1 MQNSTSNTEPTNQI
15 PSPPSV
21 ETDDFGYDVEVT
33 PPAAK
38 PAEIPAPV
46 VKPAEGEVP
55 PPPVKKISGYGEETS
70 EGEVPPPPAEVKPA
84 EGEVP
89 PPVTDEEKVKAEIK
103 LVIDGLPANVNKEKV
118 SKFAAD
124 NNLSKEQITAYAKL
138 VKEESDFQASEQ
150 ARIVKETRANWNKE
164 LKADPEFGGENYAKN
179 VDRVEKVLEEYMV
192 NTKKVLTERGGVLPP
207 STMKDLLAISKAL
220 NPTAPLV
227 VGEAP
232 GEAEGGKSFLDD
244 LYQ

>member
-46 VKPAEGEVP
+46 VKPAGGEVP

-70 EGEVPPPPAEVKPA
+70 EGEVPPPPAAKPA

-89 PPVTDEEKVKAEIK
+89 PPATDEEKAKAEIK

-118 SKFAAD
+118 SKFATD

-138 VKEESDFQASEQ
+138 VKDESDFQASEQ
-150 ARIVKETRANWNKE
+150 ARIVKETRASWSKE
-164 LKADPEFGGENYAKN
+164 LKEDPEFGGENYAKN

-227 VGEAP
+227 VGEP
-232 GEAEGGKSFLDD
+232 IAEVSTKNFLDD
-244 LYQ
+244 MYE